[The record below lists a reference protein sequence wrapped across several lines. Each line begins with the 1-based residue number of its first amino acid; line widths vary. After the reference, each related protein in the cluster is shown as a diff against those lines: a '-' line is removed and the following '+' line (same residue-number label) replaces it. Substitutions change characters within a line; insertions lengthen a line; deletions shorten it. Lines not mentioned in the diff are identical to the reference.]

1 MDKSFTS
8 ERCKIQ
14 GEIYLEIFIDS
25 GKDRGPQ
32 TFWVL
37 KRRLSLSPERT
48 ASIIPHSMRHVIK
61 CTANE
66 QYLQHFTD
74 NYSPSR
80 YFWSE
85 LEVMFC

>member
-1 MDKSFTS
+1 MDKSFST
-8 ERCKIQ
+8 ERCRIQ
-14 GEIYLEIFIDS
+14 GAIYLAIFIDS
-25 GKDRGPQ
+25 GKDKCPQ

-37 KRRLSLSPERT
+37 KRRLSPSLERT
-48 ASIIPHSMRHVIK
+48 ASIIPHSVLYVTK

-74 NYSPSR
+74 NYSPRR

-85 LEVMFC
+85 SEVMFC

>member
-1 MDKSFTS
+1 MDKSFSS
-8 ERCKIQ
+8 ERCRIQ
-14 GEIYLEIFIDS
+14 GAIYLAIFIDS
-25 GKDRGPQ
+25 GKDKCPQ

-37 KRRLSLSPERT
+37 KRRLNPSLERT
-48 ASIIPHSMRHVIK
+48 TSIIPMLHVIK

-85 LEVMFC
+85 SEVMFC